1 MRLYKSILI
10 LGGNGDVGTDAEDD
24 SLEDELNK
32 LLDESTNSQEARRI
46 TKGKKIENRF
56 IIRNSQGDLK

>member
-1 MRLYKSILI
+1 LYKSILI

>member
-1 MRLYKSILI
+1 MI
-10 LGGNGDVGTDAEDD
+10 GGNGDVGTDAEDD
-24 SLEDELNK
+24 SLEDEVNK
-32 LLDESTNSQEARRI
+32 LLDESTPSHEARRI

>member
-1 MRLYKSILI
+1 LI

-24 SLEDELNK
+24 SIEDELNK
-32 LLDESTNSQEARRI
+32 MLDESTNSQEARRI